1 MIAQSDAGGEPGA
14 MVVHLEDAPPAGRA
28 MVRAVGFTGLAFLA
42 EANLPV
48 GLDGEGGRVGGR
60 TRLVGGQGAV
70 TAVVGRAARR
80 REHGRS
86 VGPVQESVED
96 DGKQR

>member
-1 MIAQSDAGGEPGA
+1 

-28 MVRAVGFTGLAFLA
+28 VVRAVGLAGLTFLA
-42 EANLPV
+42 EAYLPI

-60 TRLVGGQGAV
+60 NRFVGGQGAIP
-70 TAVVGRAARR
+70 AIVGRAAGR
-80 REHGRS
+80 REYGRC

-96 DGKQR
+96 DGK